1 MHRVQVV
8 EIADVMT
15 LGPQA
20 ARHLHVLRLQPGE
33 RVQVFDG
40 RGGQGEAVL
49 LDLHPDEGRATLELQ
64 PDAVGSVRGA
74 ETPQP
79 VTLAIA
85 LLKGDKLADVVRA
98 ATELGA
104 ARIQLLV
111 TQHAEA
117 RDIGAQKLTRLR
129 RIASEAARQSERS
142 VTPEVLE
149 PIKLSAYRWEGTLL
163 VAHPGSTARI
173 TEHLDW
179 QTPLTILSG
188 PEGGLSDTEMQD
200 LQARGAQAVTLG
212 PRILRAET
220 APIAMLGAIAAT
232 GR

>member
-1 MHRVQVV
+1 MHRVQVT
-8 EIADVMT
+8 ELTDVMT

-20 ARHLHVLRLQPGE
+20 THHLQVLRLQLGE

-40 RGGQGEAVL
+40 RGRHGEAIL
-49 LDLHPDEGRATLELQ
+49 LDIADEGRATLELQ
-64 PDAVGSVRGA
+64 PDTVGTVRGA
-74 ETPQP
+74 ETPRP

-104 ARIQLLV
+104 ANIQLLI
-111 TQHAEA
+111 TQHAEV
-117 RDIGAQKLTRLR
+117 RDIGAQKLIRLR

-142 VTPEVLE
+142 VTPDVLE
-149 PIKLSAYRWEGTLL
+149 PLKLGAYKWEGKLL
-163 VAHPGSTARI
+163 VAHPGSTAKI
-173 TEHLDW
+173 TEVLNWD
-179 QTPLTILSG
+179 TPLTVLSG
-188 PEGGLSDTEMQD
+188 PEGGLSDSEMQD
-200 LQARGAQAVTLG
+200 LLARGAQPVTLG